1 MYQISPGGPRSQRRR
16 RNHWRSDCW
25 KNTKSGTQVCLL
37 HLHLLF
43 ISWLAC
49 PHFQCSTSG
58 ETARFEPMSETSERA
73 SERYERKVDDGSG
86 LGPSRTFRTLTS
98 VGKAWASPLRE
109 RPRRRLCRWCSSL
122 FSFHFLSCG
131 LAFSSRSGRFCC
143 EPAGGLTSL
152 TEPPKGPGF
161 GVRSDL

>member
-58 ETARFEPMSETSERA
+58 ETARFEPMSETSEREVRA
-73 SERYERKVDDGSG
+73 KGWRGVWAW
-86 LGPSRTFRTLTS
+86 TLTNLPHAHIGWKS
-98 VGKAWASPLRE
+98 VGLTAKRAPPQAIVQVMF
-109 RPRRRLCRWCSSL
+109 SL
-122 FSFHFLSCG
+122 FSLHFLLCG